1 MAENGA
7 VIEVTRD
14 RAGIT
19 DYVEAGMVFVD
30 GLGVGDVGETVLRD
44 RRHLAEDG
52 VVVVVAAVD
61 HHTGKSVGT
70 PEIISRGFVYAPE
83 SEDLLERAREHVRQ
97 TIDRGNHPRPGGRLP
112 PKQDSQL
119 AGQAPVPEDPAP
131 AGDPADRDGG
141 LAPSTTPAQPF
152 VKGCL
157 RNSRR
162 RNRLEIRHG

>member
-1 MAENGA
+1 MPRDNILMAENGA
-7 VIEVTRD
+7 VIDVTRD
-14 RAGIT
+14 RAAIT

-70 PEIISRGFVYAPE
+70 PDIISRGFVYAPE

-97 TIDRGNHPRPGGRLP
+97 TIDRGDHPDPGVDYLQN
-112 PKQDSQL
+112 KI
-119 AGQAPVPEDPAP
+119 
-131 AGDPADRDGG
+131 
-141 LAPSTTPAQPF
+141 
-152 VKGCL
+152 
-157 RNSRR
+157 RNALSRHLFQKTRR
-162 RNRLEIRHG
+162 RPVILPIVTEV